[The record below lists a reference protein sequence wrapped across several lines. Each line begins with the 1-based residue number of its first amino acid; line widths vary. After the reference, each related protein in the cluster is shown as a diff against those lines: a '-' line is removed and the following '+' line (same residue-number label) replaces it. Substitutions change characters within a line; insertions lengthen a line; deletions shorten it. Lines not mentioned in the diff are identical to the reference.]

1 MQLGEKVKSAK
12 NQDSLPPPWPAMFRK
27 LKEPPMSKPDVFADS
42 VEDA

>member
-12 NQDSLPPPWPAMFRK
+12 NQDSPPPPWPAMFRK
-27 LKEPPMSKPDVFADS
+27 LKEPPLSKPDVFADS